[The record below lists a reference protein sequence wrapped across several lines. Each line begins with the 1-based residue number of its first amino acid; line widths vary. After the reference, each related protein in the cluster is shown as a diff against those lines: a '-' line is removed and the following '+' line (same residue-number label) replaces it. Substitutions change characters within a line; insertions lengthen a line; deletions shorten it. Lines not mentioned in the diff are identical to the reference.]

1 MQLQRELEQCHGDI
15 ENLPFPQSEEE
26 KLHSLLP
33 LREVPLGGGEI
44 GFVNAPLTS
53 SEICNFKKEL

>member
-44 GFVNAPLTS
+44 GFVNAHLAS
-53 SEICNFKKEL
+53 SEV